1 MPGIWFAP
9 LPSLHPWHP
18 SLPWTVLE
26 GAFHFLSHFHPSY
39 PFDEVL
45 SPPVCSAS
53 LSVIFWTIYT
63 PMDVIEVYRWCER
76 SPESSSSSIFPGSP
90 KVFLPLLWALL
101 VLFCLL
107 FRRTTWIT
115 WVYLVNPRQEP
126 HPRVLN
132 LMPFANFLCH
142 GFRDYDVD
150 IFGGIVILPP
160 DCELVYENLCHYSTN
175 HSHLAKISVNQNVTQ
190 WVRFNWIK

>member
-1 MPGIWFAP
+1 MFWGLIFPVQLPRAWDMISSSPLSAP
-9 LPSLHPWHP
+9 LVSLSPIDSP
-18 SLPWTVLE
+18 IGRP
-26 GAFHFLSHFHPSY
+26 FHFLSHLHPSY
-39 PFDEVL
+39 PFDVVL
-45 SPPVCSAS
+45 SPPVCSAR
-53 LSVIFWTIYT
+53 LSVIFWTLYT
-63 PMDVIEVYRWCER
+63 PMDVTEVYRWCER

-90 KVFLPLLWALL
+90 KVFLPLLGALL

-132 LMPFANFLCH
+132 LKPFANFLCH

-150 IFGGIVILPP
+150 VFGGIVIPSP
-160 DCELVYENLCHYSTN
+160 DCELVYENLCHDS
-175 HSHLAKISVNQNVTQ
+175 NQP
-190 WVRFNWIK
+190 